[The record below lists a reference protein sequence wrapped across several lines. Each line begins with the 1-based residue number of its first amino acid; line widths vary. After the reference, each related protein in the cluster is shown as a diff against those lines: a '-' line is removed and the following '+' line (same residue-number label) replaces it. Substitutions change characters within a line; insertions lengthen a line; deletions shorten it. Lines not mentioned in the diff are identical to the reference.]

1 MSGIIGN
8 GWLNTNSLRNYP
20 LSQSASCLSIDESM
34 AIPDDLFVDLKIAV
48 PYVVGVSPARFYVS
62 TITVFPTGFVFEIGC
77 AIVTSTVNITMSS
90 AAVSALIPF
99 DLAQY
104 SCVSIKGTPNNYSNS
119 SSPNT
124 VDLSQIIG
132 TVVVGNP
139 QSIKSKT
146 GVNYFNL
153 SGGSIESSAVS
164 IGTKRLSGIKV
175 FSSGSTTPLLA
186 GQLVLQS
193 GSNHRI
199 LSQGDKI
206 IFNAI
211 DGGGLSSDCPCNDI
225 TLSPCIRTINGITP
239 STIGDITVQGGDCIT
254 VEPGSTS
261 SILISDSCAKPCCG
275 CNELSVVATDVDSLV
290 TQLNTLANQIAILSA
305 NVTSLQNTCLSSSVD
320 PSSCAADTN

>member
-1 MSGIIGN
+1 
-8 GWLNTNSLRNYP
+8 
-20 LSQSASCLSIDESM
+20 M

-48 PYVVGVSPARFYVS
+48 PYITGISPARFYVS
-62 TITVFPTGFVFEIGC
+62 SITVFPTGFVFEIGC
-77 AIVTSTVNITMSS
+77 SLVTASFTASIPT
-90 AAVSALIPF
+90 AAVSAVVPF
-99 DLAQY
+99 NLPHY
-104 SCVSIKGTPNNYSNS
+104 SCVTIKGTPNNYSS
-119 SSPNT
+119 VIVTTGVPPA
-124 VDLSQIIG
+124 VDLSQTTG
-132 TVVVGNP
+132 TVVIGNP
-139 QSIKSKT
+139 QSIKNKT
-146 GVNYFNL
+146 GVNYFDS
-153 SGGSIESSAVS
+153 SGGSIESSTVS
-164 IGTKRLSGIKV
+164 IGTKRLSGIKI
-175 FSSGSTTPLLA
+175 FSSGSTTPLLT

-254 VEPGSTS
+254 VEPGSSS